1 MSRMAADIQRVL
13 LKELDYLMGSSLMD
27 RVDDHLEKA
36 MMNYEEL
43 RQVEKDH
50 AEIMDKFIKSVREAR
65 TQLDQGTDQSLRPE
79 LLPKARTK
87 GRSTYFNNPGRLS
100 RTKPP

>member
-13 LKELDYLMGSSLMD
+13 LKELDYLTGSALTD

-36 MMNYEEL
+36 MMNYKEL

-50 AEIMDKFIKSVREAR
+50 AEIMDEFIKSVREAR
-65 TQLDQGTDQSLRPE
+65 TQLNQGTDQSLRPE
-79 LLPKARTK
+79 LLP
-87 GRSTYFNNPGRLS
+87 
-100 RTKPP
+100 

>member
-1 MSRMAADIQRVL
+1 
-13 LKELDYLMGSSLMD
+13 MD

-50 AEIMDKFIKSVREAR
+50 GEMIDEFIKSSKEVR
-65 TQLDQGTDQSLRPE
+65 TLLDQGPDQS
-79 LLPKARTK
+79 PKTRATTISQVK
-87 GRSTYFNNPGRLS
+87 EKINTFQ
-100 RTKPP
+100 

>member
-1 MSRMAADIQRVL
+1 MAADIQRVL
-13 LKELDYLMGSSLMD
+13 LKELDYLTGSALTD

-50 AEIMDKFIKSVREAR
+50 GEMMDEFIKSAKITRVL
-65 TQLDQGTDQSLRPE
+65 LDEGTDHS
-79 LLPKARTK
+79 PKTQATTISQVK
-87 GRSTYFNNPGRLS
+87 GKIHQLS
-100 RTKPP
+100 KI